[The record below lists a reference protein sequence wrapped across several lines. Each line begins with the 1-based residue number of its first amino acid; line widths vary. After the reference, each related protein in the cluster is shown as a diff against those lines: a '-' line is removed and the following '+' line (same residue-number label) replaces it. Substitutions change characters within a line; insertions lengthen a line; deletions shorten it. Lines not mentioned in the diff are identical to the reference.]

1 METGTDNSI
10 GSILQNESKPI
21 LLDFWAEWC
30 GPCSMLTP
38 ILEELSSEMSSTV
51 RFIKMNVDE
60 CPETA
65 GNLNI
70 RSIPTLILFKAG
82 KHVATMAGFK
92 NKDDLKSWIELN
104 T

>member
-1 METGTDNSI
+1 METGTDSAI
-10 GSILQNESKPI
+10 EGILQTETKPI

-30 GPCSMLTP
+30 GPCRMLTP
-38 ILEELSSEMSSTV
+38 ILEELSSEMKNHV

-70 RSIPTLILFKAG
+70 RSIPTLTLFKEG
-82 KHVATMAGFK
+82 KHVATMTGFK
-92 NKDDLKSWIELN
+92 NKDDLKSWIESN
-104 T
+104 V